1 MREYNNMNILIT
13 GAAGYIG
20 GHVVKQLLKDK
31 NVKVTVVDN
40 LCSSDFDSTSVFRMS
55 KKG

>member
-1 MREYNNMNILIT
+1 MNILIT